1 MNMVP
6 APMNGHL
13 IAGGN
18 VANPAVDL
26 HGFHLLAP
34 DIQGGLLHQ

>member
-1 MNMVP
+1 MAP

-18 VANPAVDL
+18 VANPAVAF
-26 HGFHLLAP
+26 HGFHLGAP
-34 DIQGGLLHQ
+34 NIQGGLLNQ